1 VKFVIS
7 RRNWQANGSQAT
19 SKHLFG
25 ILTILTVTPIA
36 PFIPTPIV
44 QAAPPSTAAKPDALA
59 AILQQETALLQ
70 KPQTSYTAVQ
80 MASLYRQAI
89 ADSVAFYSH
98 RSAPVIVPSAETT
111 VYFGDL
117 AQRHPESG
125 ILAILFAESVA
136 AQPKDFGQVDGIY
149 QDAIKAHPHHP
160 LLAPRYADYRR
171 RQALK
176 VRQSPMPSIGSRVR
190 I

>member
-1 VKFVIS
+1 VKFVIF
-7 RRNWQANGSQAT
+7 RRNWQSNGSQAI

-25 ILTILTVTPIA
+25 ILTIFILTPIA
-36 PFIPTPIV
+36 PFISTPIV
-44 QAAPPSTAAKPDALA
+44 QAAPPSTAAKTDALA
-59 AILQQETALLQ
+59 AIIQQETALLQ
-70 KPQTSYTAVQ
+70 QPQTSCTALW

-89 ADSVAFYSH
+89 AHSVAFYSN
-98 RSAPVIVPSAETT
+98 RSTPVIVPSAETT

-117 AQRHPESG
+117 AQRYPESG
-125 ILAILFAESVA
+125 ILAILFAESIA
-136 AQPKDFGQVDGIY
+136 AQPNDFGQVDGIY

-176 VRQSPMPSIGSRVR
+176 VR
-190 I
+190 